1 LEGKMTVD
9 FSIEELELITSSVLD
24 RKISLQRQAV
34 EYEMEKDLKDTLLDF
49 SLPFCEKLHQ
59 KLIILQDQAAKKDET
74 KTVRT

>member
-1 LEGKMTVD
+1 L
-9 FSIEELELITSSVLD
+9 
-24 RKISLQRQAV
+24 
-34 EYEMEKDLKDTLLDF
+34 EKDLKDTLLDF